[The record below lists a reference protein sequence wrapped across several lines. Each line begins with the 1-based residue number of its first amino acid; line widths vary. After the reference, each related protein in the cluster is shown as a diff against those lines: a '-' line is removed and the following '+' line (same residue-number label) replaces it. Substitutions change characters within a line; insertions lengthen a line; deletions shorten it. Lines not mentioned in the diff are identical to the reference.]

1 MNQEVFDF
9 LLTAY
14 EINEYTTSGKIQ
26 QIVRVLSFSASAIA
40 FILAKIGLYPLVSFI
55 LGIVFSAVWCV
66 FTIVHIIQVIR
77 DWKDRLYDG
86 KIQWNAIAI
95 LGCVYSFIAA
105 GAFFIL
111 AKIGF
116 YHLASLIMGI
126 ACGAV
131 GSISLIVYLVQA
143 IVEWIEMYHNE
154 HNEK

>member
-55 LGIVFSAVWCV
+55 LGIVFSAVWYV